1 MALKGTLKDFG
12 IADIFQLIGHQTKTG
27 VLHLV
32 AKDETVHIA
41 FLNGNIV
48 RADSTSRRNRDLL
61 GSMLVNAQLLSPD
74 QLEVSLDIQRRT
86 LRRLGDI
93 LVERHYVS
101 SDQLKEMFQLQV
113 TETIYRLFGWKTGT
127 YEFEQ
132 GAVEFEEGLIVPIRS
147 ESVLMEG
154 FRRVDEWPSIHHV
167 ISSPQMTFE
176 KLRPLPLDASE
187 ARSGGSSLSGLD
199 EVFEGGSEEP
209 KPRGG
214 PHAVGAKERQAFQL
228 ATPGRTAQQ
237 IVDRS
242 RMGEFETCKALV
254 NLVNAG
260 VLKAVPPVRTDRSQG
275 DRLRERVV
283 SSATRLGMTL
293 LVLAVAALVVGL
305 MEIQR
310 SGASATEPTFLDR
323 SGERLIA
330 STERERIANALA
342 VYRLEKGE
350 FPEHLEDLA
359 TAGLLP
365 RTDSR
370 RPLSEAFYYRRASPQ
385 EYVLLLPLR

>member
-61 GSMLVNAQLLSPD
+61 GAMLVNAQLLSPD

-101 SDQLKEMFQLQV
+101 SDQLKEMYQLQV

-154 FRRVDEWPSIHHV
+154 FRRVDEWPSLHRV
-167 ISSPQMTFE
+167 VSSPQMTFE
-176 KLRPLPLDASE
+176 KLRPLPLDPE
-187 ARSGGSSLSGLD
+187 ARSSGSSLSGLE
-199 EVFEGGSEEP
+199 EVFEGASEEP
-209 KPRGG
+209 KARGG
-214 PHAVGAKERQAFQL
+214 TPAVGPNERQVFQL
-228 ATPGRTAQQ
+228 AAPGRTAQQ

-242 RMGEFETCKALV
+242 RLGEFETCKALV

-260 VLKAVPPVRTDRSQG
+260 ILKAIPPSRVDRSQG
-275 DRLRERVV
+275 DILREKVV
-283 SSATRLGMTL
+283 SSATRFGMTL
-293 LVLAVAALVVGL
+293 LVLAVAGIVVVL
-305 MEIQR
+305 MEVQR
-310 SGASATEPTFLDR
+310 GGASPPEPTFEDR

-330 STERERIANALA
+330 STDRERIANALA
-342 VYRLEKGE
+342 IYRLEKGE
-350 FPEHLEDLA
+350 FPERLDDLTA
-359 TAGLLP
+359 TGLLP
-365 RTDSR
+365 GTDRR
-370 RPLSEAFYYRRASPQ
+370 RPLSDSFYYRRASPQ

>member
-61 GSMLVNAQLLSPD
+61 GAMLVNAQLLSPD

-93 LVERHYVS
+93 LVERHYVY

-113 TETIYRLFGWKTGT
+113 TETIYRLFGWKSGT

-154 FRRVDEWPSIHHV
+154 FRRVDEWPSIHRV
-167 ISSPQMTFE
+167 ISSPQMTFDR
-176 KLRPLPLDASE
+176 LRPLPVEPKE
-187 ARSGGSSLSGLD
+187 ARASSLSGVD
-199 EVFEGGSEEP
+199 DAFEATNEGGR
-209 KPRGG
+209 PRNG
-214 PHAVGAKERQAFQL
+214 PLSLGTNERQVFQL
-228 ATPGRTAQQ
+228 AIPGRTAQQ

-242 RMGEFETCKALV
+242 RLGEFETCKALL

-260 VLKAVPPVRTDRSQG
+260 MLKAIPPARLDRAQG
-275 DRLRERVV
+275 NRLRERVL
-283 SSATRLGMTL
+283 SGATRLAMTAFVL
-293 LVLAVAALVVGL
+293 VVLALVIGL
-305 MEIQR
+305 LRIQR
-310 SGASATEPTFLDR
+310 GAASAGEPTFLDR

-350 FPEHLEDLA
+350 FPERLDDLPA
-359 TAGLLP
+359 AGLLP
-365 RTDSR
+365 RVDRR
-370 RPLSEAFYYRRASPQ
+370 RPLSGSFYYRRTNPQ
-385 EYVLLLPLR
+385 EYVLLLQLR